1 MKKYSLLKGIAFDRF
16 PEKLKTMKRIEMTI
30 ASKRAKS
37 IQRKIVKGPVR
48 YDPGT
53 CTYSVPDLQLRRL
66 QCKYPYDDIHAAIIQ
81 AGRHTKHYS
90 EKARQAIKANPGR
103 ALKYDLECWLFGPK
117 PEQKAG
123 TLSELAR
130 QIRLCPTFVREALT
144 GEIDVKLATRDLA
157 KFYPRFYELGGT
169 GFEPTHNA
177 AVDLVSLL
185 KACGEEK
192 MLPRLQEIDVKIL
205 KHLNTA
211 RFAQKLSDL
220 EAELNVQRNAVGK
233 RLKVLRALGL
243 THRPK
248 GQKGGDAISTPGRNF
263 LKTL

>member
-1 MKKYSLLKGIAFDRF
+1 
-16 PEKLKTMKRIEMTI
+16 MT
-30 ASKRAKS
+30 SKHVKS
-37 IQRKIVKGPVR
+37 TQPKAGKGPIR
-48 YDPGT
+48 YNPE
-53 CTYSVPDLQLRRL
+53 TYTYFVPDLQLRRL
-66 QCKYPYDDIHAAIIQ
+66 QGKYPYDDIHAAIIQ
-81 AGRHTKHYS
+81 AGRHTKRYS
-90 EKARQAIKANPGR
+90 DNARQAIKANPGR
-103 ALKYDLECWLFGPK
+103 ALKFDLECWLFGPK

-123 TLSELAR
+123 TLSDLAQ

-144 GEIDVKLATRDLA
+144 GEIDSVLAGRDLA

-169 GFEPTHNA
+169 GCEPTHNA

-192 MLPRLQEIDVKIL
+192 KLPRLQEIDVKIL

-211 RFAQKLSDL
+211 KFAQKLSDL
-220 EAELNVQRNAVGK
+220 EEKLNVPRQTVGK

-243 THRPK
+243 IHRPQ
-248 GQKGGDAISTPGRNF
+248 GQKGGDEISAPGRNF